1 MRGRDLDNVGMEV
14 LYSASLGMSQAL
26 DAANKCRLLPPKP
39 QHAKLLH
46 TASRL
51 HLASDE
57 VQFLL
62 DAESEMSI
70 VAVKGA
76 ALSHNCRNLVSELGG
91 ARIIRH
97 GGPDQLTPFAAL
109 RLRAAYGADT
119 PIEEVEP
126 DAQAIDNLRA
136 ATDGDRCEV
145 VFARRGKRQRA
156 AEYAA
161 AALRRAS
168 RLPVLGGALRGATDL
183 AARTGVAQLTPTNR
197 PTFTLRVLKKLP
209 WRVQRLGAR
218 LWLQGMLHIGD
229 SRRRSL
235 GSAEA
240 HAADRLCSPNV
251 DCTNPSNAHATTMRR
266 GDRRG

>member
-1 MRGRDLDNVGMEV
+1 MSESEASGERLGVCDLDCDLVAKMET
-14 LYSASLGMSQAL
+14 LYYSALGMSQAL

-62 DAESEMSI
+62 DAESDMSI

-97 GGPDQLTPFAAL
+97 GGPDQLTPFASL

-136 ATDGDRCEV
+136 AADGDRCEV

-168 RLPVLGGALRGATDL
+168 RVALSRGARQNGIRAPAVKRTNGGASGRET
-183 AARTGVAQLTPTNR
+183 R
-197 PTFTLRVLKKLP
+197 
-209 WRVQRLGAR
+209 
-218 LWLQGMLHIGD
+218 
-229 SRRRSL
+229 
-235 GSAEA
+235 
-240 HAADRLCSPNV
+240 
-251 DCTNPSNAHATTMRR
+251 
-266 GDRRG
+266 